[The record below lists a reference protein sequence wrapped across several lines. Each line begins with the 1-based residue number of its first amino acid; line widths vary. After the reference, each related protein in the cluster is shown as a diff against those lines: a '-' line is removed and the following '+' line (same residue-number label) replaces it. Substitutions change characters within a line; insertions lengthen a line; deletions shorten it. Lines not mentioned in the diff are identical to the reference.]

1 MKKLGIALAA
11 LAVIVLAGA
20 PAAQAQSKKL
30 WEGWMEEVQKVRM
43 GVAPAPAAAPAAAK
57 KKK

>member
-11 LAVIVLAGA
+11 VAVIVLAAA

-30 WEGWMEEVQKVRM
+30 WDGFVEELQKART
-43 GVAPAPAAAPAAAK
+43 GAVAPAPAK
-57 KKK
+57 KK